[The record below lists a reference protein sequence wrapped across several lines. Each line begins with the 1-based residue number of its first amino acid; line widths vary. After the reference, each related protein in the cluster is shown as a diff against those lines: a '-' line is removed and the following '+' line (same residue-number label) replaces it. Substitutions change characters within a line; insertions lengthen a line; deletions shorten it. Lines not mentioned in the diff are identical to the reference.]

1 MFGTTGVP
9 TIAGEF
15 CQISRIV
22 AIGAA
27 VLFACRV
34 TVACRMGALVAFG
47 HCLLL
52 FWAGGNSPPRSSL
65 GWGGAV
71 QKLIV

>member
-1 MFGTTGVP
+1 LFGTTGVP

-15 CQISRIV
+15 RQISGVV

-52 FWAGGNSPPRSSL
+52 FLGRRELPSSVEEEE
-65 GWGGAV
+65 AEA
-71 QKLIV
+71 